1 MAIPAGCVVYN
12 DLFATE
18 ALRMM
23 GDVDLV
29 GRYKSRFSALIKK
42 GPLQDGAGFNWQSVL
57 SDNTIPVGTVTWQS
71 VQANDGT
78 NGTCVA
84 TANTVNS
91 ATKIQNYSAYQTAL
105 VSENICLL
113 DARYGYL
120 FEQQTENKKTNLER
134 NIADLWEIQD
144 RANYIASS
152 QYKYVAASNL
162 PNTVSSTTFPA
173 IPATYPASQELL
185 EVFGRKLDRDGA
197 EMAGGAWAMKDGRAV
212 YLVLMSSEVQ
222 EQIIKTSASTRQDF
236 RFSDEGMGENAV
248 LRKKFGLDRPYGG
261 FFHMIDD
268 RMPRFDFV
276 GGQYVE
282 RDFFTTAPDSI
293 GTQAVVSSAYENAQ
307 YEMVIFWNKNVVERL
322 MPSNLTTVGAGT
334 KFGPIN
340 YNGDIEWLNIP
351 DRTCNP
357 RQTIGFWRAD
367 LMAAYRPNMVRYGIC
382 LMVNRCTNTLY
393 NFLNCY
399 GSAS

>member
-1 MAIPAGCVVYN
+1 MAIPAGCVSYN

-23 GDVDLV
+23 GEVDMI
-29 GRYKSRFSALIKK
+29 GRYVSRFSALMKK
-42 GPLQDGAGFNWQSVL
+42 VDLPDGAGFNWQSVL
-57 SDNTIPVGTVTWQS
+57 SDNTIPTNAVVWTS

-84 TANTVNS
+84 TANPVKS
-91 ATKIQNYSAYQTAL
+91 ATKIQNYSAFQTAFK
-105 VSENICLL
+105 SEDICLL

-120 FEQQTENKKTNLER
+120 FEQQTENKKKNFQN
-134 NIADLWEIQD
+134 NIVDAWEEQD
-144 RANYIASS
+144 RQNYIASS
-152 QYKYVAASNL
+152 TYKYVAAANL
-162 PNTVSSTTFPA
+162 PHTTDSATFPA
-173 IPATYPASQELL
+173 IAATFPASQEML
-185 EVFGRKLDRDGA
+185 EVFGRKLDRSGA
-197 EMAGGAWAMKDGRAV
+197 EKVGGAWAMKDGRAV

-276 GGQYVE
+276 NGAYLE
-282 RDFFTTAPDSI
+282 RPFFENAPDSI
-293 GTQAVVSSAYENAQ
+293 GTQAVVSGAYENAQ
-307 YEMVIFWNKNVVERL
+307 YEMLIFWNPNVVERQ
-322 MPSNLTTVGAGT
+322 MPPNMNTVGAGT

-340 YNGDIEWLNIP
+340 YNGDIEWLNFP
-351 DRTCNP
+351 TDCNP
-357 RQTIGFWRAD
+357 RQTIGYWRAD
-367 LMAAYRPNMVRYGIC
+367 LMAAYRPNMVIYGFC
-382 LMVNRCTNTLY
+382 LIVNRCVNQLY
-393 NFLNCY
+393 SFTGCY
-399 GSAS
+399 GS